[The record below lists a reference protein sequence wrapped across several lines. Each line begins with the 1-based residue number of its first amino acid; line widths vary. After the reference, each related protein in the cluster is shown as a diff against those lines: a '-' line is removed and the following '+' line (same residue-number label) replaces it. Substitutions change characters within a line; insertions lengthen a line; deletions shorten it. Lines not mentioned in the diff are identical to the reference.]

1 MDENN
6 LDPEQIRQLNEAFQ
20 ELQETVRST
29 TETVKTKDLQKSV
42 DNTKKSVDKL
52 ASEFDKLT
60 QLIKNSSSAVQNPTK
75 PSETQSDVNQTN
87 LNTSI
92 FDNVLKSMAGSFS
105 GLNNVTLNLIKSFS
119 SLSDLLKDK
128 TTTTKISERHKERT
142 RQIIEAVDPL
152 KPTSR
157 IPIAESLTEAQPTS
171 KITPE
176 PVVAPSQPDLSSPV
190 TPQSPLNLESIT
202 AQNVTIEGLQKLAQS
217 LNEADKSIL
226 RNTGYIKD
234 GNGNWKKY
242 SSLMDIAI
250 QKQEAVIS
258 PVDKQVAAIED
269 TVRSYGYVQ
278 NENGKWV
285 SSIAELT
292 DVQKKEL
299 AEKKE
304 VLEQLIKEG
313 KARKEQEDREKQRK
327 KSEEDLI
334 KNFKE
339 LSRVAGNDLAKNF
352 FNSSQGMGKY
362 GDTLNKFGGGIID
375 VTKNLGP
382 LGKAIG
388 FVAGGLF
395 KLVGS
400 VFKQNEALNKAYEEL
415 SELGAVDFRGISQMF
430 SNLQNAGF
438 TVNEIG
444 KFTGILKAAGTNLAG
459 LGVTA
464 ADGAKKVSDTFKEIK
479 NTEVEEQLRMLGYN
493 SETLF
498 KTFTD
503 YQGMISRLGRT
514 QNLSVRELA
523 ERSSKYAKNLDELAK
538 LTGESRDN
546 LQRQQEAIQSDITFR
561 TVLAQLAD
569 DEQERV
575 KKLVTLMEQYGE
587 ETGKGVRNLLANAG
601 PTIDEAT
608 NLYLQTGAQVQIL
621 INRFKQGTISAEEFS
636 YEFAKAVKEN
646 SKELGVDTENRKKL
660 SQIQNNAFGADEE
673 VTRQMMGN
681 AKLMDQVN
689 KQLSKTPEQMAAV
702 ATQTEQQAKRENDV
716 QRALENA
723 RAMTERNFEQAR
735 DRLIQL
741 VGTQVTGAFEKLY
754 TGLNKFGKALAD
766 TVYWITDMLP
776 GVDTVDF
783 RDLFR
788 GADDVKHEL
797 SNTAKELAE
806 TNAKIE
812 KANKTKLELDQIAIK
827 IQEKNNEKAELDQR
841 YKNAKTR
848 DEKIEID
855 NKRRSVETEIA
866 GLTSQQKN
874 LQSKKKSEFGE
885 RGIDIQISELEKKR
899 AELVAKQA
907 TLQQEYES
915 KKTTTTET
923 ESPEYKKLQAES
935 RKLQDELTNT
945 QDITKKLNDEKSLE
959 FSLLKKEFLKDR
971 TWTEED
977 LKDKQKN
984 KEFLDALAFKKQEL
998 EKKSNELLEKLNES
1012 NEKLVSIRNAELAKA
1027 STQRGL
1033 PAGVAPS
1040 TAGAGRGS
1048 VGMPKAV
1055 AGEGVDVAMGKK
1067 SNMTDYLKK
1076 VAQVESSGS
1085 AIAKAPTSS
1094 ASGLFQFTKG
1104 TWEEMTKAM
1113 GKNYSLQDRFDPV
1126 KSAEVAAF
1134 MTRQRKSQIEEATG
1148 REASDVDLYLTHF
1161 LGAGGASK
1169 FLKAMDNNPNAS
1181 AATVASPEQIT
1192 SNPNVFKDNYG
1203 RIKTLQEIYNDFSS
1217 KLQTAETVIAQG
1229 KGGKD
1234 ISAIDAAKIEQ
1245 GKFGGIFSGPESG
1258 YPVLLHG
1265 KEIVI
1270 PMPDLA
1276 DLKTQLSEVKKT
1288 ELPSMTPA
1296 SVASTTPINNQS
1308 LNELVSMQGSMIE
1321 ILSEKLD
1328 AMIDKLSTSNDIQD
1342 RILTYQQT

>member
-29 TETVKTKDLQKSV
+29 TESVKTKDLQKSI
-42 DNTKKSVDKL
+42 DSTKKSVDKL
-52 ASEFDKLT
+52 QTEFDKLA
-60 QLIKNSSSAVQNPTK
+60 QLIKTTSSTMRATK
-75 PSETQSDVNQTN
+75 ESSEKQTKTGQTN
-87 LNTSI
+87 ANISS
-92 FDNVLKSMAGSFS
+92 FDNIVKSVTAGFS
-105 GLNNVTLNLIKSFS
+105 GLNNATVNLIKSFS
-119 SLSDLLKDK
+119 NLSDLLKDK
-128 TTTTKISERHKERT
+128 TAATK
-142 RQIIEAVDPL
+142 
-152 KPTSR
+152 
-157 IPIAESLTEAQPTS
+157 
-171 KITPE
+171 
-176 PVVAPSQPDLSSPV
+176 VAPKAPA
-190 TPQSPLNLESIT
+190 PLENIT
-202 AQNVTIEGLQKLAQS
+202 AENVTIESLQKFVKS
-217 LNEADKSIL
+217 LDESDKSIL

-242 SSLMDIAI
+242 SSLMDIAV
-250 QKQEAVIS
+250 QKQESSINTTE
-258 PVDKQVAAIED
+258 KQLAAMED

-278 NENGKWV
+278 NATGKWV
-285 SSIAELT
+285 SSVTELT
-292 DVQKKEL
+292 EVQKKEL
-299 AEKKE
+299 HEKKE
-304 VLEQLIKEG
+304 VLEQLIREG
-313 KARKEQEDREKQRK
+313 KARKDQEDRERQRK

-339 LSRVAGNDLAKNF
+339 LSKVAGGDFVKNL

-382 LGKAIG
+382 LGKVVG
-388 FVAGGLF
+388 LLTGGLF

-438 TVNEIG
+438 TVNEIS

-503 YQGMISRLGRT
+503 YQGMIGRLGRT

-523 ERSSKYAKNLDELAK
+523 ERSAKYAKNLDELAK

-601 PTIDEAT
+601 PTIDEAS

-636 YEFAKAVKEN
+636 YEFAKAVKQN

-723 RAMTERNFEQAR
+723 RAMTERNFEQAK

-741 VGTQVTGAFEKLY
+741 VGTQVAGAFEKLL
-754 TGLNKFGKALAD
+754 TVINNLGKGLTTFVKSVTFGL
-766 TVYWITDMLP
+766 VDM
-776 GVDTVDF
+776 T
-783 RDLFR
+783 DLFK

-855 NKRRSVETEIA
+855 KKRRSVETEIA

-899 AELVAKQA
+899 ADLVAKQT

-915 KKTTTTET
+915 KKTTTET
-923 ESPEYKKLQAES
+923 ESPEYKKLQEES
-935 RKLQDELTNT
+935 RKLRDELTNT
-945 QDITKKLNDEKSLE
+945 EDISKKLNDEKSLE

-971 TWTEED
+971 KWTEED
-977 LKDKQKN
+977 LKDKDKN

-1040 TAGAGRGS
+1040 IAGAGRGS
-1048 VGMPKAV
+1048 MGMPKAV
-1055 AGEGVDVAMGKK
+1055 AGEGVEVATGPK
-1067 SNMTDYLKK
+1067 SSMTDYLKK

-1094 ASGLFQFTKG
+1094 ASGLFQFTKS

-1169 FLKAMDNNPNAS
+1169 FLKAMDTNPNAS
-1181 AATVASPEQIT
+1181 AATVASPEQIN

-1203 RIKTLQEIYNDFSS
+1203 RIKTLQEIYNDFSN
-1217 KLQTAETVIAQG
+1217 KLQKAETVLAQG
-1229 KGGKD
+1229 KGGRD
-1234 ISAIDAAKIEQ
+1234 IAAIDTAKIEQ

-1265 KEIVI
+1265 REIVI

-1288 ELPSMTPA
+1288 ELSSITSASATP
-1296 SVASTTPINNQS
+1296 TTPINNQP
-1308 LNELVSMQGSMIE
+1308 LNELVAMQGSMIE